1 VRSVRLYQAFS
12 SDSVNYRTISTTLA
26 LSIAVVAWAV
36 LGRGVSTLTPWP
48 RRLSWLIVPLAVV
61 VLANVTGMALQVMAD
76 VLDLEWRR
84 RVVVR
89 QLAIETWVLSLVP
102 LVAGAW
108 LLRQSGDVQG
118 TTEFVSL

>member
-1 VRSVRLYQAFS
+1 MGCPR
-12 SDSVNYRTISTTLA
+12 
-26 LSIAVVAWAV
+26 
-36 LGRGVSTLTPWP
+36 P
-48 RRLSWLIVPLAVV
+48 RRLDTDALAAAPIVAHRALAVV

-108 LLRQSGDVQG
+108 LLRQSGDAQG
-118 TTEFVSL
+118 ATEFVSL